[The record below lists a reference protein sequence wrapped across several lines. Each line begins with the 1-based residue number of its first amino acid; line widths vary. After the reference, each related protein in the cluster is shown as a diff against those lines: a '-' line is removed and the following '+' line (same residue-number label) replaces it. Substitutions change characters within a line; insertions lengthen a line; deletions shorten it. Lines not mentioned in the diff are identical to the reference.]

1 MKKSFLL
8 LIFLGG
14 IFCATIAQS
23 DQGYHIKVDIQ
34 EYENDTLLLGQH
46 FGNQQYLKD
55 TAYRDENGSF
65 LFSGN
70 EELPGGVYLII
81 LKPSHSFIQ
90 LLVNPGERNITLTAQ
105 GGEAPKLLTI
115 EGSDDNIWF
124 NDYVSLIQEKS
135 PAATSLRAKIQEGQT
150 AGTDVSKFEAELAV
164 INEEVKKAQQELLNK
179 RPDSFT
185 ALLIK
190 GTKNPEI
197 PTFEGSK
204 EEVELQRFNYYRNH
218 YFDEID
224 MQDPRI
230 LRTPFLFGKLTGYID
245 NLTAKV
251 PDSINNSLDRI
262 FELLEGNEETFK
274 FYLIHFLNEYAKSEF
289 VGMDAIYVHL
299 VDNYY
304 AKDKAEWLDKKQLD
318 KIVDNANRL
327 RPLLIGKKA
336 PDLRMR
342 MPNDTFTSLYE
353 TESDYIVLFFWD
365 PDCSH
370 CKKSMPDLVSFYE
383 TYKDKGI
390 KVFAVCTKLNT
401 TKEPDGGVKC
411 GEYLKEHEEM
421 SDWIHVADP
430 YHLTKYKVIYDLKTT
445 PQIFVLDKNK
455 IIRSKR
461 IGAEQLKDVMEHVFQ
476 QEKNALGMNS
486 KGNSSSKE

>member
-1 MKKSFLL
+1 MKKKFLL
-8 LIFLGG
+8 LIFFGG
-14 IFCATIAQS
+14 LFFIGKAQN
-23 DQGYHIKVDIQ
+23 DQGYRIKVEIQ
-34 EYENDTLLLGQH
+34 GYENDTLLLGQH

-55 TAYRDENGSF
+55 TAYRNEDGSF
-65 LFSGN
+65 LFAGD
-70 EELPGGVYLII
+70 EELPGGVYLIVM
-81 LKPSHSFIQ
+81 KPNNGFIQ
-90 LLVNPGERNITLTAQ
+90 LLVNPGESNMTLTAQ
-105 GGEAPKLLTI
+105 GGEAPQLLTI

-124 NDYVSLIQEKS
+124 KDYVSLIQEMS
-135 PAATSLRAKIQEGQT
+135 PAATSLRTKIKEGQT
-150 AGTDVSKFEAELAV
+150 AGTDVSKYEAELAS
-164 INEEVKKAQQELLNK
+164 INEEVKKAQQDLLLN
-179 RPDSFT
+179 RPNSFT
-185 ALLIK
+185 TLLIK
-190 GTKNPEI
+190 GTMNPEI
-197 PTFEGSK
+197 PLFEGTQ
-204 EEVELQRFNYYRNH
+204 EEVELKRFNYYRDH
-218 YFDEID
+218 YFDDID

-245 NLTAKV
+245 KLTAKV
-251 PDSINNSLDRI
+251 PDSINKSLDHI

-304 AKDKAEWLDKKQLD
+304 AKGKAEWLDKEQLD

-342 MPNDTFTSLYE
+342 MQNDTLTSLYE
-353 TESDYIVLFFWD
+353 TESNYIVMFFWD

-370 CKKSMPDLVSFYE
+370 CKKSMPHVVSFYE
-383 TYKDKGI
+383 EYKDKGI
-390 KVFAVCTKLNT
+390 TVFAICTKLNT

-411 GEYLKEHEEM
+411 VEYLKEHPEM

-461 IGAEQLKDVMEHVFQ
+461 IGAEQLKDVMEHVFE
-476 QEKNALGMNS
+476 QEKAIGTNRKSNS
-486 KGNSSSKE
+486 MSQE